1 MDDQQ
6 LVKILSELGHE
17 TRLGI
22 FKTVIQYG
30 EEGIKVGSIAQ
41 QLELAPSTL
50 NFHLNRLVEAGVIR
64 QDKQGREIYC
74 YAVVGVLNEA
84 VDLLLAECC
93 AKTQCGC

>member
-17 TRLGI
+17 TRLSI

-30 EEGIKVGSIAQ
+30 EEGIKVGEIAQ
-41 QLELAPSTL
+41 QLDLAPSTL
-50 NFHLNRLVEAGVIR
+50 NFHLNRLVEAGVVR

-74 YAVVGVLNEA
+74 YAKVGILNEA

>member
-17 TRLGI
+17 TRLSI

-41 QLELAPSTL
+41 QLDLAPSTL
-50 NFHLNRLVEAGVIR
+50 NFHLNRLVEAGVVR

-74 YAVVGVLNEA
+74 YAVVDVLNEA

-93 AKTQCGC
+93 AKAQCGC